1 MKRRLRYYIF
11 LYFLLFMMIC
21 VVVFLGLHYGVVKNK
36 LRAVEET
43 RVVTENQIVAAEL
56 EETLDTLES
65 ETIYLGKELTYGEE
79 RPIYLIQS
87 FLQEHKGIQA
97 IYLYD
102 EGKQKIGV
110 YKEVDGHDE
119 IVTRTLSDLFFYSPI
134 VWTKLEDNIYSV
146 YHRVT
151 SRQTYYIGYVLDLQ
165 QYMDVLTAERVAQF
179 TLYDSYGRVVA
190 YSQNG
195 RTDQLSNES
204 YKNELL
210 NGQRKV
216 IQENGQFVAFQPLM
230 VDGIDLLLY
239 HQQSDQAFR
248 GALRQYMV
256 KIVAGILFLITIG
269 LLVAWKLIN
278 KVYSMMTVEALKQN
292 GDTHE
297 FSKIKEELGKAIAWI
312 DDVVMHYDELN
323 ALKEELVELNT
334 RLPKEDDE
342 HVKQSKKHKDT
353 H

>member
-11 LYFLLFMMIC
+11 LHFLLFMMIC
-21 VVVFLGLHYGVVKNK
+21 VVVFLGLHYGVVKNNLK
-36 LRAVEET
+36 AVEET
-43 RVVTENQIVAAEL
+43 RVVTENQIVAAKL
-56 EETLDTLES
+56 EESLGALES
-65 ETIYLGKELTYGEE
+65 ETLYLGKELTYGEE

-87 FLQEHKGIQA
+87 FLQDHNGIQA

-102 EGKQKIGV
+102 EGKQKVGV
-110 YKEVDGHDE
+110 HKEVDGYDE
-119 IVTRTLSDLFFYSPI
+119 IITRTLSDLFFYSPI

-151 SRQTYYIGYVLDLQ
+151 SGKDYYIGYVIDLRE
-165 QYMDVLTAERVAQF
+165 YLDVLTSERVSQF

-195 RTDQLSNES
+195 RLQQLSNES
-204 YKNELL
+204 YKNEML

-216 IQENGQFVAFQPLM
+216 IQENGLFVAFQPLM
-230 VDGIDLLLY
+230 VDGVDLLLY

-256 KIVAGILFLITIG
+256 KIIAGVLFLITIG
-269 LLVAWKLIN
+269 LLIAWKLIN
-278 KVYSMMTVEALKQN
+278 KVYAMMTMDALKQN
-292 GDTHE
+292 GNTHE
-297 FSKIKEELGKAIAWI
+297 FSKIKEELGKAIVWI

-334 RLPKEDDE
+334 RLPKEDDG
-342 HVKQSKKHKDT
+342 HVKQSKKHKDS